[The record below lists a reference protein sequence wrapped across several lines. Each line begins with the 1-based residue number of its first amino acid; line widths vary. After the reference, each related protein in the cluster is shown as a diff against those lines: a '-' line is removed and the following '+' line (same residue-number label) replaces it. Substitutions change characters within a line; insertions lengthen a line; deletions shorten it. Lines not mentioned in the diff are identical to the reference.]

1 MIGLLDL
8 IEEHGEAVEYDL
20 IDAGLRLRWLGTEA
34 LTWRDLLVRVRM
46 APKDS
51 ALYRSVHPSADHTFE
66 LELLRR
72 IEANTGWLV
81 WAKTKDAQ
89 TGRNQPKPYRFPWE
103 PKPRSEYAGDVMTR
117 AELDRRLGWTDKT
130 KGGV

>member
-34 LTWRDLLVRVRM
+34 LSWRDLLVRVRLS
-46 APKDS
+46 PKGS
-51 ALYRSVHPSADHTFE
+51 ALYRAIHPNPDHTHD

-72 IEANTGWLV
+72 VEYHLAFLS
-81 WAKTKDAQ
+81 WAKTDDGAK
-89 TGRNQPKPYRFPWE
+89 GRNRPEVYRFPWE
-103 PKPRSEYAGDVMTR
+103 RAPRSEYAGDVMTR
-117 AELDRRLGWTDKT
+117 EELDRRLGWTNDT
-130 KGGV
+130 KGGA

>member
-34 LTWRDLLVRVRM
+34 LSWRDLLVRVRCS
-46 APKDS
+46 AKGS
-51 ALYRSVHPSADHTFE
+51 ALYRALEPHPDHTPE

-72 IEANTGWLV
+72 MEYHLGWLR
-81 WAKTKDAQ
+81 WAKTDDGAKN
-89 TGRNQPKPYRFPWE
+89 RNHPEPFRFSWE

-117 AELDRRLGWTDKT
+117 DEMDRRLGWTDNT
-130 KGGV
+130 KGGA